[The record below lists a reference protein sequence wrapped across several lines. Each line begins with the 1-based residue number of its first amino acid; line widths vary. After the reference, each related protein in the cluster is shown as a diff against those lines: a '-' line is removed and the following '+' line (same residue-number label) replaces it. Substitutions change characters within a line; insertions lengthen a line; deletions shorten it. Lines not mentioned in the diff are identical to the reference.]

1 MSGGKRKIYQRGH
14 IALSSSKVYFLANQS
29 DGSNGF
35 GFEGSDEGSEE
46 AFCSEGP
53 FYIDSH
59 DGSPIFFLANRNEE
73 VFTS

>member
-35 GFEGSDEGSEE
+35 GFEGSEE

-59 DGSPIFFLANRNEE
+59 LLSCQPE
-73 VFTS
+73 